1 MRLLAGLAIALGVG
15 AATEVAAQTVTPG
28 SVATSSSLRDAA
40 AAPDYAPS
48 NYAPKV
54 QPDDF
59 SKLIEREQFATD
71 GSPVRWTTNTF
82 KLGKTANGASNQVRL
97 SLGGTMHTP
106 SGLPQNIDPRGAQFD
121 ADAYEI
127 AVTRDWAPVRFDAGD
142 LDVDVTP
149 HTGVGLSNGG
159 GQAEAGATLTVAQK
173 REATLDNSLTDLGV
187 RDGAAYGD
195 KGRWYLFAAAS
206 GRAVGLNV
214 LRDGNSWNRDGWSTD
229 ASSALIGDAHVGVG
243 YRKGAM
249 QTSFGYIHR
258 EVKGE
263 HMVFNQETKDD
274 SVIAFTFSIKPKE

>member
-1 MRLLAGLAIALGVG
+1 MRLLAGLAIALGVCG
-15 AATEVAAQTVTPG
+15 ATQVAAQTVTPG
-28 SVATSSSLRDAA
+28 SAKAASLRDAA
-40 AAPDYAPS
+40 FAP

-54 QPDDF
+54 QGDDF
-59 SKLIEREQFATD
+59 SNLIEREQFAAD

-82 KLGKTANGASNQVRL
+82 KLGKPAKSGASNQVRL
-97 SLGGTMHTP
+97 SLGGTMQTP
-106 SGLPQNIDPRGAQFD
+106 SGLPQNVDPRSAQFD

-142 LDVDVTP
+142 LDVNVTP
-149 HTGVGLSNGG
+149 HTGLGVTNSG

-173 REATLDNSLTDLGV
+173 REETLDNSLSDLGV

-214 LRDGNSWNRDGWSTD
+214 LRSDNGWNRDGWSTD
-229 ASSALIGDAHVGVG
+229 ASSALIGDAHVGVA